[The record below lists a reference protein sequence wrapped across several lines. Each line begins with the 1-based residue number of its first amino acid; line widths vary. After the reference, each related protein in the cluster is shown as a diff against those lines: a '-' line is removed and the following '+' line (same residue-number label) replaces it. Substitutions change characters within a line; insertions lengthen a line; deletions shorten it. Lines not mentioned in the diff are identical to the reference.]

1 MRNADQYFNEIPEQR
16 RKTLESIRQLIK
28 STVPDVK
35 ETMDYRM
42 PTYVVDNNIL
52 FALANQKNYLA
63 FYVIPYDLLEPLE
76 QDINIFNHGKSCI
89 RFTNLP
95 DKKQEVIEKVI
106 RHIAGNYTKSMFY
119 GKYLS
124 N

>member
-1 MRNADQYFNEIPEQR
+1 MKTAEQYFNEVPEQR
-16 RKTLESIRQLIK
+16 RETLNSVRQLIQ
-28 STVPDVK
+28 SVVPHVK

-63 FYVIPYDLLEPLE
+63 FYVIPYDLLEPFE
-76 QDINIFNHGKSCI
+76 QDLNIFNHGKSCI
-89 RFTNLP
+89 RFTSLTEN
-95 DKKQEVIEKVI
+95 KREVIERVI
-106 RHIAGNYTKSMFY
+106 QYVAGNFAKSIFH

-124 N
+124 S